1 MSTKPPP
8 HDNIH
13 DALSLDGDPD
23 SVKDYYAKW
32 AATYNDDVT
41 SEYMGTE
48 LIAEIL
54 SDQFDADSSMN
65 KATSIVA
72 DVGCGTGLV
81 GKGLVKRGFGVIDG
95 MDISPEMIVYARK
108 LGIYRQLY
116 DEVDI
121 NFPLNP
127 GWINSYDAVICCGVF
142 TLGHVQ
148 PEALDQLLTIT
159 RPGGLVVTSTRCAY
173 YNATDY
179 QAVSDRLISDG
190 RAQLLTCLKDAAYTL
205 DGDAHYWIY
214 RVV

>member
-8 HDNIH
+8 HDNIQ
-13 DALSLDGDPD
+13 DALSLDGDAE
-23 SVKDYYAKW
+23 SVKDYYSKW

-41 SEYMGTE
+41 DEYMGTE

-54 SDQFDADSSMN
+54 TDQIDHDSSMD
-65 KATSIVA
+65 KATSVVA

-81 GKGLVKRGFGVIDG
+81 GKGLVKRGVGVIDG
-95 MDISPEMIVYARK
+95 MDISPEMIMHARK
-108 LGIYRQLY
+108 LGIYRHLF

-121 NFPLNP
+121 NFPLNSA
-127 GWINSYDAVICCGVF
+127 WTDSYDAVICCGVF
-142 TLGHVQ
+142 TLGHVL
-148 PEALDQLLTIT
+148 PEALHQLLTIT

-173 YNATDY
+173 YDATDY
-179 QAVSDRLISDG
+179 QAVSDQLIKDG
-190 RAQLLTCLKDAAYTL
+190 LAQLLNCLKDAPYTL